1 MLGDGKSEQVSNAAR
16 EAASHDASRD
26 WGATRPI
33 GDVTRFARRPLAF
46 MWHYVR
52 SRPWS
57 HTVMVAAVIVAATCS
72 VSSQYG
78 VKFLIDTLDPGPPGD
93 GRIWLAFG
101 LLVSLIAGDNLSWRV
116 AGWIAARTIV
126 ADTGDVRADLFGHL
140 MGHAP
145 RYFADRLPGVLTSR
159 ITATSNA
166 LFTIEYLFMWN
177 VLPPIVATVGTIFY
191 LTTFWPSVAATLAVF
206 SLLTCFLLF

>member
-1 MLGDGKSEQVSNAAR
+1 MEWFLGPFVPFVHAWRWQIRTSVERGPRGRVPR
-16 EAASHDASRD
+16 
-26 WGATRPI
+26 
-33 GDVTRFARRPLAF
+33 RFARLGCNPPHRGRDSIRAPSPGL
-46 MWHYVR
+46 YVALR
-52 SRPWS
+52 SVPALVY
-57 HTVMVAAVIVAATCS
+57 TVMVAAVIVAATCS

-166 LFTIEYLFMWN
+166 L
-177 VLPPIVATVGTIFY
+177 
-191 LTTFWPSVAATLAVF
+191 
-206 SLLTCFLLF
+206 

>member
-1 MLGDGKSEQVSNAAR
+1 M
-16 EAASHDASRD
+16 
-26 WGATRPI
+26 
-33 GDVTRFARRPLAF
+33 TRFARRPLAF

-52 SRPWS
+52 ARPWS
-57 HTVMVAAVIVAATCS
+57 HAVMVAAVVAAATFS

-101 LLVSLIAGDNLSWRV
+101 FLVSLIAGDNLSWRI

-126 ADTGDVRADLFGHL
+126 ADTGDVRADMFGHL

-159 ITATSNA
+159 ITATANA

-177 VLPPIVATVGTIFY
+177 VLPPVVATVGAIAY
-191 LTTFWPSVAATLAVF
+191 LATVSPVVTAVLAAFAGLM
-206 SLLTCFLLF
+206 